1 MLSALTSM
9 FDKKKDTKSNNVI
22 SVRSPDELEELND
35 VISKG
40 PVAYVFVHADWCG
53 HCQTYKPI
61 WDELSNIPGR
71 TANMAMIH
79 HDMVEKSPVLK
90 DAKIPGYPSVLKVY
104 PNKHIEAYKNET
116 NESTNGMPNIRDLE
130 NMKKQILSAVTVTAT
145 ASNTNARNSMVVLN
159 SNNSKNSSNSNS
171 NSNSKNNSKSNSNSN
186 SNSKSNTA
194 ILKNSKN
201 VAVPVTNMRSNRN
214 KNTKKQKSNVNIAT
228 VFPVSQVTKRNIS
241 NGIQNM
247 QGGSL
252 VMALQQALQQ
262 MGPTVLLATGARA
275 AVALPPKKSRGSTK
289 RLTRKSRSN
298 KIRKN

>member
-9 FDKKKDTKSNNVI
+9 FDKKKDTTSTNVI

-130 NMKKQILSAVTVTAT
+130 NMKKQILSAVTVTA
-145 ASNTNARNSMVVLN
+145 SNMNATNTRNSMVIMN
-159 SNNSKNSSNSNS
+159 TGNNSSNSNKGSKGSKGS
-171 NSNSKNNSKSNSNSN
+171 NSNKGSNKNMP
-186 SNSKSNTA
+186 

-214 KNTKKQKSNVNIAT
+214 KNTKKHKSNVNIAT

-252 VMALQQALQQ
+252 FMALQQALQQ
-262 MGPTVLLATGARA
+262 MGPTALLATGA